1 MIAIRVVFRMGWALP
16 NPVTRMNGDRT
27 GVPFAFLE
35 PATAQTT
42 KKLTLTVTDT
52 PTGDGSGTAIEG
64 ATVLIDGAKKLTN
77 ASGKVEVNLPAGTYT
92 VKVKADGYK
101 GTTDEVT
108 ITTAAVTKTIQ
119 LAAK

>member
-1 MIAIRVVFRMGWALP
+1 MGWALP

-42 KKLTLTVTDT
+42 QKLTLTVTDT
-52 PTGDGSGTAIEG
+52 PTGDASSGTAIAG
-64 ATVLIDGAKKLTN
+64 AVVMIDGAKKVTN
-77 ASGKVEVNLPAGTYT
+77 ASGKVEVNLPAGDYT

-101 GTTDEVT
+101 PVTDEVT
-108 ITTAAVTKTIQ
+108 ISTAAVTKTIQ